1 MLIKKG
7 FTLAEVLI
15 TLAIIGVVAAI
26 TIPALLKN
34 IQDMQLKTSWKKEY
48 SMFSQA
54 VSQAAN
60 DNGGSLKGLWLTD
73 SFVTE
78 NSMLDIF
85 SNYLKFTKKCYAFSV
100 ASTPEQTDK
109 CWHSTSGSLAAHYMK
124 GNILNG
130 YGNDYGNASGGILND
145 GTLIVF
151 YGFQGVVGDGT
162 CPGPLCV
169 TSVYVDVNGYKKPN
183 IVGKDIFRIYVLENS
198 IKPYG
203 AAGDTTYPQSTDCA
217 SAGFGFGCSAKYLNQ

>member
-1 MLIKKG
+1 MFIKKG
-7 FTLAEVLI
+7 FTLAEILI
-15 TLAIIGVVAAI
+15 TLGIIGIVAAM
-26 TIPALLKN
+26 TIPTILNN
-34 IQDMQLKTSWKKEY
+34 ILDAQLKTAWKKEY

-60 DNGGSLKGLWLTD
+60 DNGGSLKGIWTTD
-73 SFVTE
+73 TTAMGDSLINT
-78 NSMLDIF
+78 F
-85 SNYLKFTKKCYAFSV
+85 SDYLKFARKCYSRDFVSA
-100 ASTPEQTDK
+100 PEQTNK

-145 GTLIVF
+145 GTLILF

-162 CPGPLCV
+162 CPGPLC
-169 TSVYVDVNGYKKPN
+169 TTTIYVDVNGYKKPN

-203 AAGDTTYPQSTDCA
+203 AAGDTTYPLSTDCA
-217 SAGFGFGCSAKYLNQ
+217 STGFGFGCSAKYLTE